1 MIELW
6 QLPLLFLAALAA
18 GFVDAI
24 AGGGG
29 LITVPVLLSCGLPG
43 PLALGTN
50 KLQAVFGSGS
60 ATWHYARAGLVDWRA
75 CVRGFALTVLGAV
88 LGTLLVQRLDDQLL
102 RRLIPWLL
110 LAVALLMILRPRL
123 GETDL
128 HPRMK
133 PLPFELLFG
142 LGLGFYDGFFG
153 PGTGTFWTLAF
164 MLGLGFNLTRATAHT
179 KVMNFA
185 SNAASLAVFLLHGQV
200 LFLPG
205 LVMGAGQWLG
215 ARLGAGM
222 VVRGGTRFIRP
233 VFLTVVFVLTAR
245 LLWQA
250 YFSAPAAAHP

>member
-1 MIELW
+1 MIEPW
-6 QLPLLFLAALAA
+6 QLPLLFLAAFAA
-18 GFVDAI
+18 GFVDSI

-29 LITVPVLLSCGLPG
+29 LITVPVLMSFGLPT

-50 KLQAVFGSGS
+50 KLQATFGSGS

-75 CVRGFALTVLGAV
+75 CVRGFLLTVIGAAI
-88 LGTLLVQRLDDQLL
+88 GTLLVQRIDDQLL
-102 RRLIPWLL
+102 RRLIPLL
-110 LAVALLMILRPRL
+110 LIAVALVMILRPRL
-123 GETDL
+123 GEQDL

-133 PLPFELLFG
+133 PLPFELIFG
-142 LGLGFYDGFFG
+142 LSLGFYDGFFG
-153 PGTGTFWTLAF
+153 PGTGTFWTMAF

-185 SNAASLAVFLLHGQV
+185 SNASSLAVFLLHGQV

-205 LVMGAGQWLG
+205 LVMGAAQLLG

-233 VFLTVVFVLTAR
+233 VFLSVVFALTAR
-245 LLWQA
+245 LLWKA
-250 YFSAPAAAHP
+250 YFG